1 MLVFFCCTEFIC
13 DLYTDAY
20 YSVSICQGLCPRSM
34 GSLWKSLSFPPSP
47 DNAWWN
53 KSVLCPFH
61 FKNRSRVFCTNHIT
75 FSKIQLDL
83 ELRLLP
89 IYPKET
95 PLAPGAPG
103 AFPAHL
109 SEGGLL
115 RLLTSCPILVSG
127 FPSHF
132 LLVARALAHI
142 SFRYFDP
149 RYPSLTSVVFT
160 V

>member
-1 MLVFFCCTEFIC
+1 
-13 DLYTDAY
+13 
-20 YSVSICQGLCPRSM
+20 M

-61 FKNRSRVFCTNHIT
+61 FKNRSRVFFSNHVT
-75 FSKIQLDL
+75 FSKIQLNL

-95 PLAPGAPG
+95 PLAPD

-115 RLLTSCPILVSG
+115 RLLTSWPILVSG

-132 LLVARALAHI
+132 LLVASALAHI
-142 SFRYFDP
+142 SFQYFDP
-149 RYPSLTSVVFT
+149 RYLSLTSVVFI
-160 V
+160 VWDFCSDDEPGQWSKLIFLQLHNLSLGEF